1 MAASWAPAGFGG
13 ASHLAGPSGALP
25 APAPHPNPCPNL
37 PCAALQATGVVP
49 YVVHATWTYN
59 GLGGKRA
66 RLRDMGLW
74 IDPPDYYN
82 KGNFLA
88 VDLLPPEVGLTVV

>member
-1 MAASWAPAGFGG
+1 
-13 ASHLAGPSGALP
+13 
-25 APAPHPNPCPNL
+25 
-37 PCAALQATGVVP
+37 VP

-74 IDPPDYYN
+74 IDPPDYYS

-88 VDLLPPEVGLTVV
+88 IDLQPPEVGWHGCVTVPAAVQMERWRN

>member
-1 MAASWAPAGFGG
+1 M
-13 ASHLAGPSGALP
+13 
-25 APAPHPNPCPNL
+25 
-37 PCAALQATGVVP
+37 QTKRVVP

-74 IDPPDYYN
+74 VDQPEYYSR
-82 KGNFLA
+82 GNFVT
-88 VDLLPPEVGLTVV
+88 VDLQVPEVGPACLPD